1 VHEPEPEAAPVPQQ
15 ATRRLLY
22 ISRRAPHGSIYAQ
35 EALEVVLIGA
45 AFEQEVSIAFM
56 DDGVYQLKRGQRP
69 GVLGMK
75 DYSRTFRALEDFDI
89 QALLVERESLEA
101 RALSPEDLLVPVTVV
116 GSARLGEI
124 IESHD
129 VVLGL

>member
-1 VHEPEPEAAPVPQQ
+1 MNDPGSDAVPQQ
-15 ATRRLLY
+15 VTRRLLY
-22 ISRRAPHGSIYAQ
+22 VSRRAPHGSIYAQ

-45 AFEQEVSIAFM
+45 AFEQEVSLAFM
-56 DDGVYQLKRGQRP
+56 DDGVYQLKRGQQP

-75 DYSRTFRALEDFDI
+75 DYSRTFRALEDFDVR
-89 QALLVERESLEA
+89 ALLVERESLEA
-101 RALSPEDLLVPVTVV
+101 RALSIEDLLVPVTVV